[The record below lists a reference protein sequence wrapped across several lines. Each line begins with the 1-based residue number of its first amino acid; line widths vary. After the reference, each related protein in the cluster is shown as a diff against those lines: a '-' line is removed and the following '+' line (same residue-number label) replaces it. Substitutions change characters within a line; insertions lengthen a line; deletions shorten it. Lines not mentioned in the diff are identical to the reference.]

1 MAIKRQRAREW
12 PNKAAAVADHAID
25 GLAAIALEAASMSG
39 QARAISGLAE
49 GCAVTLRE
57 GSVDDVFHMLLSIR
71 ELAVAQQSLC
81 VNIKDRATT
90 HRSALAAARRG
101 EY

>member
-1 MAIKRQRAREW
+1 MAQQRQRAREW
-12 PNKAAAVADHAID
+12 PNKASAVADRAVD

-39 QARAISGLAE
+39 QAKAISGLAE
-49 GCAVTLRE
+49 GCAVVIKE
-57 GSVDDVFHMLLSIR
+57 GALDDVQHMLLSIR

-81 VNIKDRATT
+81 VNIKERAGA

>member
-12 PNKAAAVADHAID
+12 PNKAGAVADHAVD
-25 GLAAIALEAASMSG
+25 GLAVIALEAASMTG
-39 QARAISGLAE
+39 QAKAIGGLAE
-49 GCAVTLRE
+49 GCAATLRE
-57 GSVDDVFHMLLSIR
+57 GGVDDVFHMLLSIR

-81 VNIKDRATT
+81 VNIKERAGA
-90 HRSALAAARRG
+90 HRSAIAAARRG